1 MTNIAKTLFV
11 KDFGAVGDGKTDDA
25 YAIHKALE
33 ALKAAPAG
41 SCLVFE
47 KDATYYYNDNH
58 CAQRPV
64 VFFRYQ
70 EDKTIKGDNSTIVL
84 GGYNHYYADIEN
96 CKNIT
101 IEGMNFNYGEYKPA
115 FYGSFESLDAENGE
129 AIMIADRDIHLEN
142 GEKYGS
148 NGIYFNNLF
157 ACIKHPKAR
166 WHMYIDEY
174 EMLDKDA
181 RRFKVTFRKS
191 DKRTMD
197 RLKLDFTK
205 DYGLIMMTPYT
216 GNTIERA
223 FSIHEDTDF
232 TMRNVNIYSASRH
245 VFSLQ
250 YNSGN
255 FLFENVKQIRH
266 PDDMDLWYVSWADSY
281 HLLNNRAHYHFLNCF
296 NEWNY
301 DDVFNISVSL
311 LVPRVVYAPN
321 EVDLF
326 FAETRGA
333 FAKILPG
340 DAVTIVSR
348 STGRCQRTEIAEVI
362 KQEGTVNHVRF
373 KDNIEWLE
381 GKKDGYVDEHERR
394 DDAYATED
402 LCVYIDTLQGT
413 DMLIENCNF
422 DGTFRARND
431 IRFLN
436 TRFYNRRFWLGNET
450 LWEGSLPRNIIFKDC
465 VFEHDDHNEVYW
477 HVCSHWNGEGTAHAE
492 NIVFENC
499 KGIDLELMEYSPE
512 DEIIIK

>member
-1 MTNIAKTLFV
+1 MANTEKILYV

-25 YAIHKALE
+25 YAIHKAIE

-41 SCLVFE
+41 SSLVFE
-47 KDATYYYNDNH
+47 KDATYYYNQNR
-58 CAQRPV
+58 AGQLPV
-64 VFFRYQ
+64 IYFRFQ
-70 EDKTIKGDNSTIVL
+70 EGKTLKGENTTILL
-84 GGYNHYYADIEN
+84 GGRYHYYADIEN
-96 CKNIT
+96 CKDIT
-101 IEGMNFNYGEYKPA
+101 IEGFNFNYGEYKPA
-115 FYGSFESLDAENGE
+115 FHADFESIDAENGT

-142 GEKYGS
+142 GQ
-148 NGIYFNNLF
+148 IYDRTMARELF
-157 ACIKHPKAR
+157 ACIKHPKSR
-166 WHMYIDEY
+166 WHVYVDAY

-181 RRFKVTFRKS
+181 RRFKVTFRNS

-197 RLKLDFTK
+197 RLKLDFLPK
-205 DYGLIMMTPYT
+205 QGLVMMMPFS
-216 GNTIERA
+216 GNIVERA
-223 FSIHEDTDF
+223 FSIHEDTNF

-250 YNSGN
+250 YNHGD

-266 PDDMDLWYVSWADSY
+266 PDDMDLWFVSWGDSY
-281 HLLNNRAHYHFLNCF
+281 HLLQNRAHYHFKNCV

-348 STGRCQRTEIAEVI
+348 STGQYQRTEIAEVI
-362 KQEGTVNHVRF
+362 SQEGTTNHVRF
-373 KDNIEWLE
+373 KDNITWLE
-381 GKKDGYVDEHERR
+381 GKKDGYVAEHERR

-402 LCVYIDTLQGT
+402 LCVYIDPLQGK
-413 DMLIENCNF
+413 DMIMENCNF

-431 IRFLN
+431 ISFVGC
-436 TRFYNRRFWLGNET
+436 RFYNRRFWLGNET
-450 LWEGSLPRNIIFKDC
+450 LWEGSLPKNIIFKDC
-465 VFEHDDHNEVYW
+465 RFEHDDYNEVYW

-492 NIVFENC
+492 NIVFDNC
-499 KGIDLELMEYSPE
+499 KGITLDIMEYSPE